1 VLPVGARLARF
12 AEWWMHGATKI
23 LYNPVLNAAASGIA
37 HIIHMSDEP
46 AMSLDVDVLVN
57 EAYEC
62 LSLFRKRDMPDSLEI
77 TLVEKAVKADNA
89 TRKRL

>member
-1 VLPVGARLARF
+1 MHGVTKIMFILVPKTLPRLA
-12 AEWWMHGATKI
+12 MT
-23 LYNPVLNAAASGIA
+23 GIA

-46 AMSLDVDVLVN
+46 ALSLDVDVLVN

-62 LSLFRKRDMPDSLEI
+62 LSLFRKRDMPDSLER
-77 TLVEKAVKADNA
+77 TLVEKAVKADDA